1 MGDRANVRVDGA
13 GSVYL
18 YTHWSGSE
26 LPETLQRA
34 LMAGTGRWNDPP
46 YLARIIFCEM
56 VAGAERSETGFGISG
71 NVGDGDNRVLIVD
84 CKAGT
89 VTFPNEDTLTFE
101 EYINIDDPVWRD
113 A

>member
-34 LMAGTGRWNDPP
+34 LMAGRSRWDDSP

-56 VAGAERSETGFGISG
+56 VSGQERETTGFGISG

-89 VTFPNEDTLTFE
+89 VTFPNKDTLTFE
-101 EYINIDDPVWRD
+101 EYINIDDPIWRD
-113 A
+113 S